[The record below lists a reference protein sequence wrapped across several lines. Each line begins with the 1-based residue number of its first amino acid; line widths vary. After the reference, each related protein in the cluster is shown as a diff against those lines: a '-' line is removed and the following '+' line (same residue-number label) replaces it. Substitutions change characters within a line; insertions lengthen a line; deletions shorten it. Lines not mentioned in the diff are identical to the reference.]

1 MQNLRPIAFFWKGQD
16 TSFPTILVLSIRRTF
31 GSDIEV
37 VQLSDPDTP
46 EVEGVSRCQR
56 MKLSPLMMV
65 ARLEA
70 YRSLAIS
77 EPTLFLDADMMVVK
91 PFDLPALQANEIGV
105 TPRDER
111 VEINWRAPIEF
122 PEFKGKYFCDEMP
135 YIYSFIYTS
144 TPELFARQLDQLR
157 KLPRRFQEW
166 YGDQVTLKHELDSQQ
181 RFIRRD
187 FDVRIYNRA
196 VQSVGEFNVVLGTEL
211 DVCIVHFKGP
221 RGKIMLEAVMRFL
234 RGAPAGRRSPAGIRL
249 QK

>member
-1 MQNLRPIAFFWKGQD
+1 MQNLRRIVFFWVGQD
-16 TSFPTILVLSIRRTF
+16 ISLPTLLVFSIRRRF
-31 GSDIEV
+31 GADMEV
-37 VQLSDPDTP
+37 VQLSDLDTP

-77 EPTLFLDADMMVVK
+77 EPTLFLDADMMIVK
-91 PFDLPALQANEIGV
+91 PFDLPALQPNEIGV
-105 TPRDER
+105 TPRTDR
-111 VEINWRAPIEF
+111 GEINWRAPIEF
-122 PEFKGKYFCDEMP
+122 PEFKGKTFGDEMP
-135 YIYSFIYTS
+135 YIYSFLYTS
-144 TPELFARQLDQLR
+144 TPDIFARQLDQLR

-166 YGDQVTLKHELDSQQ
+166 YGDQVTLKRELDSQQ

-196 VQSVGEFNVVLGTEL
+196 VQSVGEFNVLLGTEL

-221 RGKIMLEAVMRFL
+221 RGKVMFDAMMRFL
-234 RGAPAGRRSPAGIRL
+234 RGAPAGRRPPAAYRP